1 MAEVVAEHEYE
12 LRTPDGVL
20 VATKHRRDFADHTK
34 SFFYTRSTGQLGLN
48 STAPANLPMYRSEQ
62 VAAED
67 WVVIA
72 EGEKAADW
80 LAQNQ
85 FPALGTAG
93 SGSTPSIEALT
104 FLRGKQCVL
113 WPDADAVGAK
123 HMQRLADRL
132 HQLGIS
138 VAIVRVD
145 DLPDKA
151 DAADVEEA
159 AALESYIKGAEDY
172 EQNVTATTDRPHV
185 WTVSDMQKQYER
197 RAADQWETVTAGR
210 ALRMSW
216 GFERLDEITEGIPQG
231 IVTIHGSPG
240 VGKTS
245 FALTIAAQCHAPAL
259 YLTTE
264 MTPLELWRRL
274 VAQTTSTPMR
284 ELLRATLTEDE
295 EAKLNVRTVE
305 RCGMVNFVDASVQHV
320 GVPFLEDQMR
330 SLRTAAASRHAL
342 LVLDSLSTWVDGMR
356 MDTEVS
362 EYNAISEGVTK
373 LRDLANE
380 LQISVILIAER
391 NRASMKDGG
400 LSSVA
405 GSRRVEYGSDLVIA
419 LDVNADASDPHGVS
433 KAIDLRILKNRNG
446 YTSSLTY
453 NFVGS
458 LMQWA
463 EN

>member
-1 MAEVVAEHEYE
+1 MPDVVAETAYE

-20 VATKHRRDFADHTK
+20 VATKHRRDFSDHTK
-34 SFFYTRSTGQLGLN
+34 SFFYTRSTGELGLN

-67 WVVIA
+67 WVVIC
-72 EGEKAADW
+72 EGEKAAQA
-80 LAQNQ
+80 LADRNY
-85 FPALGTAG
+85 PALGTAG

-104 FLRGKQCVL
+104 FLRGKSVIL

-145 DLPDKA
+145 DLPEKA

-159 AALESYIKGAEDY
+159 ALESYIAGAEDY
-172 EQNVTATTDRPHV
+172 EQAVTVTQDRPHV
-185 WTVSDMQKQYER
+185 WTVADMSKQYER

-216 GFERLDEITEGIPQG
+216 GFEHLDEITEGIPQG

-284 ELLRATLTEDE
+284 ELLRATLSEAE
-295 EAKLNVRTVE
+295 EAALNLRTVE
-305 RCGMVNFVDASVQHV
+305 RCGLVNFVDASVQHV

-330 SLRTAAASRHAL
+330 SLRTAAASKHAL
-342 LVLDSLSTWVDGMR
+342 LVLDSLHTWVDALR
-356 MDTEVS
+356 SDSEVS
-362 EYNAISEGVTK
+362 EYNAISEGVTR

-380 LQISVILIAER
+380 LQITVILIAER

-405 GSRRVEYGSDLVIA
+405 GSRRVEYGSDLVIG
-419 LDVNADASDPHGVS
+419 LDRNDDASDPHGTI
-433 KAIDLRILKNRNG
+433 KAIDLHVLKNRNG
-446 YTSSLTY
+446 YTTGLTY
-453 NFVGS
+453 IFDGS
-458 LMQWA
+458 IMSWA

>member
-1 MAEVVAEHEYE
+1 MAEVVAETAYE

-34 SFFYTRSTGQLGLN
+34 SFFYTRSTGELGLN

-62 VAAED
+62 VAVED

-72 EGEKAADW
+72 EGEKAAQA
-80 LAQNQ
+80 LADRNY
-85 FPALGTAG
+85 PALGTAG

-151 DAADVEEA
+151 DAADVEA

-216 GFERLDEITEGIPQG
+216 GCERLDEITEGIPQG

-245 FALTIAAQCHAPAL
+245 FALTVAAQCHAPAL